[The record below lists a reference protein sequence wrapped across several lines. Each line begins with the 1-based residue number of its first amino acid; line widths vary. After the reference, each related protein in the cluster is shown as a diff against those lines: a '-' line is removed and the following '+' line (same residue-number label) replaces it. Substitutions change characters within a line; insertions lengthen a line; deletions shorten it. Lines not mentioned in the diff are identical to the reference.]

1 CWLDAGMKVAIIAFF
16 VHLFAGGW
24 VDMINVENVTQKF
37 GSVTAL
43 EGLSFQIERGESIAL
58 VGSSGA
64 GKTTLLRILSTY
76 MAPTSGKTLIA
87 GHDGVTDSLCVRRL
101 VGYLPEKDA
110 IYPEMR
116 VMEYLM
122 FRARLRG
129 LYGRTRVKRLREMVG
144 RCGLAG
150 LERAL
155 IGNLSKGETR
165 RVLLAD
171 SLAGEPEVVLLD
183 EPTLGLDPMNVD
195 RIHALLAPLTGERTM
210 IFSTHDMAEA
220 EQLGSR
226 IMILNKGKLAA
237 FASPAELYSRY
248 GVRTLA
254 EVVKA
259 ASLGGCH

>member
-1 CWLDAGMKVAIIAFF
+1 VLIREFEVANS
-16 VHLFAGGW
+16 
-24 VDMINVENVTQKF
+24 MIEVENVTQKF
-37 GSVTAL
+37 GPVTAL
-43 EGLSFQIERGESIAL
+43 EGLSLQIKRGEAIAL

-64 GKTTLLRILSTY
+64 GKTTLLRVLSTY
-76 MAPTSGKTLIA
+76 MAPTSGKVSIA
-87 GHDGVTDSLCVRRL
+87 GHDVVTNSLQVRRL

-116 VMEYLM
+116 VMEYLS

-171 SLAGEPEVVLLD
+171 SLSGEPEVILLD
-183 EPTLGLDPMNVD
+183 EPTLGLDPMNVE
-195 RIHALLAPLTGERTM
+195 RIHSLLSPLHGDRTM
-210 IFSTHDMAEA
+210 LFSTHDMAEA
-220 EQLGSR
+220 ESLGSR
-226 IMILNKGKLAA
+226 ILILGRGKRIA
-237 FASPAELYSRY
+237 FGTPSELREQF
-248 GVRTLA
+248 GVRTLT
-254 EVVKA
+254 EVVKVSA
-259 ASLGGCH
+259 TGGTHG

>member
-1 CWLDAGMKVAIIAFF
+1 M
-16 VHLFAGGW
+16 
-24 VDMINVENVTQKF
+24 VDMIDVENVTQKF
-37 GSVTAL
+37 GPVTAL
-43 EGLSFQIERGESIAL
+43 EGLSFQVQKGESIAL

-76 MAPTSGKTLIA
+76 MAPTSGRTQID
-87 GHDGVTDSLCVRRL
+87 GHDGVTESLRVRRL

-110 IYPEMR
+110 TYPEMR
-116 VMEYLM
+116 VMEYLT

-171 SLAGEPEVVLLD
+171 SLAGEPEVILLD
-183 EPTLGLDPMNVD
+183 EPTLGLDPMNVE
-195 RIHALLAPLTGERTM
+195 RIHALLSPLKGERTM
-210 IFSTHDMAEA
+210 VFSTHDMAEA
-220 EQLGSR
+220 ELLGSR
-226 IMILNKGKLAA
+226 VMILSRGQLVA
-237 FASPAELYSRY
+237 FASPAELIMQY
-248 GVRTLA
+248 GVRTLTD
-254 EVVKA
+254 VVKA
-259 ASLGGCH
+259 SVIGGGH

>member
-1 CWLDAGMKVAIIAFF
+1 
-16 VHLFAGGW
+16 
-24 VDMINVENVTQKF
+24 MIDVENVTQKF
-37 GSVTAL
+37 GSVLAL
-43 EGLSFQIERGESIAL
+43 DGLSFHANHGEAIAL

-76 MAPTSGKTLIA
+76 MAPTSGQVRINSHDVFTDTLQI
-87 GHDGVTDSLCVRRL
+87 RRS

-116 VMEYLM
+116 VMEYLT
-122 FRARLRG
+122 FRARLRR

-155 IGNLSKGETR
+155 IGNLSKGEIR

-171 SLAGEPEVVLLD
+171 SLAGEPEVILLD

-195 RIHALLAPLTGERTM
+195 RIHAMLVPLRGTRTM

-220 EQLGSR
+220 ELLASR
-226 IMILNKGKLAA
+226 VMILGRGKILAFDA
-237 FASPAELYSRY
+237 PPDLFRKY
-248 GVRTLA
+248 GVSTLS
-254 EVVKA
+254 EVVKM
-259 ASLGGCH
+259 ASTGGGY

>member
-1 CWLDAGMKVAIIAFF
+1 M
-16 VHLFAGGW
+16 
-24 VDMINVENVTQKF
+24 MIDVENVTQQF
-37 GSVTAL
+37 GPVIAL
-43 EGLSFQIERGESIAL
+43 GGLSFQVKRGESIAL

-76 MAPTSGKTLIA
+76 MAPTVGNVRID
-87 GHDGVTDSLCVRRL
+87 GHDGVTDSLRVRRL

-116 VMEYLM
+116 VMEYLT

-155 IGNLSKGETR
+155 MGNLSKGEIR

-183 EPTLGLDPMNVD
+183 EPTLGLDPMNVE
-195 RIHALLAPLTGERTM
+195 RIHALLSPLKGERTM

-220 EQLGSR
+220 ERLGSR
-226 IMILNKGKLAA
+226 ILILCRGKMVA
-237 FASPAELYSRY
+237 FASPAELILQF
-248 GVRTLA
+248 GVRTLMD
-254 EVVKA
+254 VVKA
-259 ASLGGCH
+259 TSLGGGH

>member
-1 CWLDAGMKVAIIAFF
+1 MGVKI
-16 VHLFAGGW
+16 
-24 VDMINVENVTQKF
+24 DMIEVENVTQRF

-43 EGLSFQIERGESIAL
+43 AGISFRVGRGEAIAL
-58 VGSSGA
+58 IGSSGA

-76 MAPTSGKTLIA
+76 MVPTSGKVLVD
-87 GHDGVTDSLCVRRL
+87 GHDTVMDSLGARRSI
-101 VGYLPEKDA
+101 GYLPEKDA

-116 VMEYLM
+116 VMEYLS
-122 FRARLRG
+122 FRAKLRG

-155 IGNLSKGETR
+155 IGNLSKGEAR

-183 EPTLGLDPMNVD
+183 EPTLGLDPLNVE
-195 RIHALLAPLTGERTM
+195 RIHALMASLRGHQAL

-220 EQLGSR
+220 ELLAGRVMMLGWGRLLACDSPANLCRQFEVQTLADVFKAATLGSGA
-226 IMILNKGKLAA
+226 I
-237 FASPAELYSRY
+237 
-248 GVRTLA
+248 
-254 EVVKA
+254 
-259 ASLGGCH
+259 

>member
-1 CWLDAGMKVAIIAFF
+1 M
-16 VHLFAGGW
+16 
-24 VDMINVENVTQKF
+24 
-37 GSVTAL
+37 AL
-43 EGLSFQIERGESIAL
+43 EGLSFQVKRGEAIAL
-58 VGSSGA
+58 IGSSGA
-64 GKTTLLRILSTY
+64 GKTTLLRVLSTY
-76 MAPTSGKTLIA
+76 MAPTSGKVTID
-87 GHDGVTDSLCVRRL
+87 GHDVVTDSLRVRRL

-116 VMEYLM
+116 VMEYLT

-155 IGNLSKGETR
+155 IGNLSKGEIR

-171 SLAGEPEVVLLD
+171 SLAGEPEVILMD
-183 EPTLGLDPMNVD
+183 EPTLGLDPMNVE
-195 RIHALLAPLTGERTM
+195 RIHSLLSPLHGDRTM

-220 EQLGSR
+220 ELLGSR
-226 IMILNKGKLAA
+226 ILILGKGKIMA
-237 FASPAELYSRY
+237 FASPAELLEQF
-248 GVRTLA
+248 GVRTLK

-259 ASLGGCH
+259 SALGGGH

>member
-1 CWLDAGMKVAIIAFF
+1 
-16 VHLFAGGW
+16 
-24 VDMINVENVTQKF
+24 MIEVENVTQRF
-37 GSVTAL
+37 GPVMAL
-43 EGLSFQIERGESIAL
+43 EGLSFQVKRGETIAL

-64 GKTTLLRILSTY
+64 GKTTLLRVLSTY
-76 MAPTSGKTLIA
+76 MAPTSGKVTID
-87 GHDGVTDSLCVRRL
+87 GHDVVTDSLRVRRL

-116 VMEYLM
+116 VMEYLT

-155 IGNLSKGETR
+155 IGNLSKGEIR

-171 SLAGEPEVVLLD
+171 SLAGEPEVILMD
-183 EPTLGLDPMNVD
+183 EPTLGLDPMNVE
-195 RIHALLAPLTGERTM
+195 RIHSLLSPLHGDRTM

-220 EQLGSR
+220 ELLGSR
-226 IMILNKGKLAA
+226 VLILGKGKIMA
-237 FASPAELYSRY
+237 FASPAELLVQF
-248 GVRTLA
+248 GVRTLK

-259 ASLGGCH
+259 SARGGGH

>member
-1 CWLDAGMKVAIIAFF
+1 
-16 VHLFAGGW
+16 
-24 VDMINVENVTQKF
+24 MIDVENVTQKF

-43 EGLSFQIERGESIAL
+43 SDLSFHVERGETIAL

-76 MAPTSGKTLIA
+76 MAPTSGKVVIN
-87 GHDGVTDSLCVRRL
+87 GHDVVTDSLRVRRL
-101 VGYLPEKDA
+101 VGYLPERDA

-116 VMEYLM
+116 VVEYLT
-122 FRARLRG
+122 FRAKLRG
-129 LYGRTRVKRLREMVG
+129 LYGRTRVKRLREMIG

-183 EPTLGLDPMNVD
+183 EPTLGLDPINVE
-195 RIHALLAPLTGERTM
+195 RIHAMLAPVKEKRTM

-220 EQLGSR
+220 EQLGAR
-226 IMILNKGKLAA
+226 VMILGRGRILALAA
-237 FASPAELYSRY
+237 PAELFQKY
-248 GVRTLA
+248 GVRTLT
-254 EVVKA
+254 EVVK
-259 ASLGGCH
+259 SVSNGGGH